1 MHKVAA
7 IQMCS
12 SHEVSDNLKTA
23 GALIQEAAAHGAR
36 LIVLP
41 EMFAVIG
48 LASTDKVDV
57 QEPLGQGPIQTFL
70 CEQAKRHRVW
80 LVGGT
85 IPLSSENPGKIRAS
99 SLLINDQGEV
109 VAAYDKI
116 HLFDVTLSP
125 TETYQE
131 SASTQAGDHI
141 VVAETP
147 FGKIGM
153 SVCYDIRFPELFR
166 VMFIRGAEI
175 FVIPSAFTVPT
186 GQAHWELLARARA
199 VENFCYVIGAC
210 QGGTHSNGR
219 KTYGHSVMI
228 NPWGEVISR
237 ADGHTPGVIYADI
250 DLAALQARRDA
261 IPVERHQVIGFEL
274 GGLILNDPSA

>member
-7 IQMCS
+7 IQMSS
-12 SHEVSDNLKTA
+12 SHLVSENLTMA
-23 GALIQEAAAHGAR
+23 GALIETAAREGAQ

-57 QEPLGQGPIQTFL
+57 QEPQGQGPIQTFL

-85 IPLSSENPGKIRAS
+85 IPLSGHDPAKIRAS

-109 VAAYDKI
+109 VASYDKI

-131 SASTQAGDHI
+131 SLNTQAGDHI

-147 FGKIGM
+147 FGKLGM

-166 VMFIRGAEI
+166 VMFNRGAQI

-186 GQAHWELLARARA
+186 GEAHWELLARARA

-210 QGGTHSNGR
+210 QGGVHSNGR
-219 KTYGHSVMI
+219 KTYGHSVII

-237 ADGHTPGVIYADI
+237 ADGHTPGVIYADV

-261 IPVERHQVIGFEL
+261 IPVERHQVIGFEV
-274 GGLILNDPSA
+274 GGLNSKRQ